1 MADAASAER
10 FGDPYTDS
18 YTPPTEPAALDAW
31 LRERLQRRL
40 TLAVVTPSQPHP
52 AADALCAGMET
63 YRELRVAR
71 AVVESPSE
79 RALADVARLDSD
91 VALLW
96 TPLTG
101 VDGDGRRWALAALN
115 ALEGLGLL
123 DRAFVALIG
132 EGVTRPAA
140 RALGY
145 EDGIA
150 AGAPVAEV
158 ARLVAREAVARDEL
172 RRRGSSPPCY
182 L

>member
-1 MADAASAER
+1 MDA
-10 FGDPYTDS
+10 
-18 YTPPTEPAALDAW
+18 AALDAW

-40 TLAVVTPSQPHP
+40 TLVVVTASQGH
-52 AADALCAGMET
+52 AAANALCAALAAHAEV
-63 YRELRVAR
+63 RVAR
-71 AVVESPSE
+71 ALVARPNES
-79 RALADVARLDSD
+79 ALADVARLDPD
-91 VALLW
+91 VVLLW
-96 TPLTG
+96 TAL
-101 VDGDGRRWALAALN
+101 GDAGAAGGGRLYALDALN

-123 DRAFVALIG
+123 DRAFVAIAG

-150 AGAPVAEV
+150 ADIPVQEV
-158 ARLVAREAVARDEL
+158 VRLLAREAVARDEL